1 MTGRIEFNKS
11 TEILIG
17 SLFINKNV
25 ERLLFVFNVLLP
37 NPDFRKMFFD
47 TKGLFKLLYESELK
61 NKLIIMSLF
70 QTF

>member
-1 MTGRIEFNKS
+1 MTGKIEFNKS

-17 SLFINKNV
+17 SLFQSKMV

-47 TKGLFKLLYESELK
+47 SKGLFTLLLESELK
-61 NKLIIMSLF
+61 SKLIILSLL
-70 QTF
+70 